1 MKQRRVVRGWT
12 EEQEMRFVEWQIR
25 QHTDIPEEGV
35 QRVLRDIRDMVA
47 GKAVNGALPYKKVR
61 GWP

>member
-1 MKQRRVVRGWT
+1 MKKAGVCRVDEKW
-12 EEQEMRFVEWQIR
+12 MRFAEWQIR

-35 QRVLRDIRDMVA
+35 QRALRDIREVEE
-47 GKAVNGALPYKKVR
+47 NGGREPPYKKVR

>member
-1 MKQRRVVRGWT
+1 
-12 EEQEMRFVEWQIR
+12 MRYAEWQIR

-35 QRVLRDIRDMVA
+35 QRALRDIRDMIA
-47 GKAVNGALPYKKVR
+47 GKGVNGALPYKKVR